1 MVEDLRIQESLIE
14 LVIEFP
20 VIPMLGVDRH
30 RPQVIGRLPD
40 PLSQVP
46 IIAGI
51 QLLLH
56 RTPRDLVSIRIE
68 TQGAIPVLVEAIA
81 RRDLEVA
88 AFRLP
93 SHQEVVEAVESE
105 VAEAVAPP
113 HRGRLVAGRVEAH
126 ALEAET
132 NYFKIKQKL

>member
-1 MVEDLRIQESLIE
+1 
-14 LVIEFP
+14 
-20 VIPMLGVDRH
+20 MLGVVLH
-30 RPQVIGRLPD
+30 HPQVIGRQRD
-40 PLSQVP
+40 PLSRVP

-68 TQGAIPVLVEAIA
+68 TQEAILVSVEAIA
-81 RRDLEVA
+81 RPDPEVA
-88 AFRLP
+88 AFHLP
-93 SHQEVVEAVESE
+93 SHQEVVEAVELE

-113 HRGRLVAGRVEAH
+113 HRGRRVADLVEAR
-126 ALEAET
+126 ALEVET